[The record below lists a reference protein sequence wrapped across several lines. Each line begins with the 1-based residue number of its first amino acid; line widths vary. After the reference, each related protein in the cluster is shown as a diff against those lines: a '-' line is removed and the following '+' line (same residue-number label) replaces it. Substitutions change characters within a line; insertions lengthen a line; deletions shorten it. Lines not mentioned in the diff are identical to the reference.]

1 MSITSR
7 YNNFISR
14 FSPIRNFVFY
24 LMLTTELL
32 MAIYERSD
40 LPLSTPSYVFRAT
53 FLMTMVVILLT
64 EYSAKEWI
72 AICITAAF
80 TFFCYRVCGNND
92 LLRVSMFVISCKG
105 VNIKKA
111 LNYFFT
117 VSFIGYAAIFVA
129 ALTGIYGNVSITDE
143 FGRTVGTQTR
153 YSFGFV
159 HPNTVHGIFFALSM
173 LLIYLLKDVSRKK
186 RSIVCGVILVLNVL
200 LFVFTDSK
208 TGFFIT
214 IFMLIGLIPSLLSDK
229 EKPGI
234 LYLAGAVISFM
245 SVALS
250 VVAAA
255 VSEYAYDNPD
265 GIAGLLDRICTGRIA
280 SLYGNTREH
289 KGTLSTWTLFG
300 DTNSGE
306 SFFDM
311 GWVRLFYWYGI
322 IPAAVITVILFVLL
336 YRMYRQKDYDTFV
349 MLVSLFLYTIVEATF
364 VSSYIGRNFM
374 LMILGAYIFLA
385 CREEKDAGER

>member
-72 AICITAAF
+72 AICITAVF

-129 ALTGIYGNVSITDE
+129 ALTGIYGNISITDY
-143 FGRTVGTQTR
+143 FGRSVGTETR
-153 YSFGFV
+153 YSFGFG
-159 HPNTVHGIFFALSM
+159 HPNTVHSVLFALSM
-173 LLIYLLKDVSRKK
+173 LVMYLLKDESRKK
-186 RSIVCGVILVLNVL
+186 RKIAGSIILVLNIL

-214 IFMLIGLIPSLLSDK
+214 IFMLIGLIPSLLSDD

-234 LYLAGAVISFM
+234 YYAIGVAVSGL
-245 SVALS
+245 SVVLS

-255 VSEYAYDNPD
+255 VSQYAFENPFSFSAA
-265 GIAGLLDRICTGRIA
+265 IDRMLTGRIIA
-280 SLYGNTREH
+280 FYGNTPEH
-289 KGTLSTWTLFG
+289 KGTISSWTLFG
-300 DTNSGE
+300 DSNSGE
-306 SFFDM
+306 TYFDM

-322 IPAAVITVILFVLL
+322 IPGIIVTVILFILL

-349 MLVSLFLYTIVEATF
+349 MLVSMFLYTIVEATY

-374 LMILGAYIFLA
+374 LMIWGAYIFLA

>member
-1 MSITSR
+1 
-7 YNNFISR
+7 
-14 FSPIRNFVFY
+14 
-24 LMLTTELL
+24 

-64 EYSAKEWI
+64 EYSVKEWI
-72 AICITAAF
+72 AIGITAVF
-80 TFFCYRVCGNND
+80 TFFCYRACGNND
-92 LLRVSMFVISCKG
+92 LLRISMFVISCKG
-105 VNIKKA
+105 VNLKKA
-111 LNYFFT
+111 VNYFFT

-143 FGRTVGTQTR
+143 FGRAVGTQTR
-153 YSFGFV
+153 YSFGFG

-173 LLIYLLKDVSRKK
+173 LLIYLLKDADRKK
-186 RSIVCGVILVLNVL
+186 RTIACSVILVLNIL

-214 IFMLIGLIPSLLSDK
+214 IFMLIGLIPSLLSDD

-234 LYLAGAVISFM
+234 FYVIGAVISGL

-255 VSEYAYDNPD
+255 ISQYASENSD
-265 GIAGLLDRICTGRIA
+265 GIAAALDRIFTGRII
-280 SLYGNTREH
+280 SLYENTPAH
-289 KGTLSTWTLFG
+289 KGTLATWTLFG
-300 DTNSGE
+300 DSNSGE
-306 SFFDM
+306 TYFDM

-322 IPAAVITVILFVLL
+322 IPGVIVTVILFILL

-349 MLVSLFLYTIVEATF
+349 MLVSMILYTMVEATF

-374 LMILGAYIFLA
+374 LMIWGAYIFLA
-385 CREEKDAGER
+385 CREEKNAGQR